1 MAVGD
6 MHYKFI
12 DKDGQTQEIDI
23 PAKVLRSGKREGLSN
38 RETMMRYCAEQ
49 GFNVD
54 APAAKSKSKRKVTRK
69 PDEQK
74 QSIINVLAN
83 AMEEQGNVEINVINP
98 ERQFQITLDNEL
110 YEITLV
116 KKRKPKN

>member
-12 DKDGQTQEIDI
+12 DKDGKTQEVDI
-23 PAKVLRSGKREGLSN
+23 PAEVLRKGKREGLSN
-38 RETMMRYCAEQ
+38 RETMMRFCADQ

-54 APAAKSKSKRKVTRK
+54 APKAKSKSKRKPTRK

-74 QSIINVLAN
+74 QSIINVLTE
-83 AMEEQGNVEINVINP
+83 AMRMQGNVEINIINA
-98 ERQFQITLDNEL
+98 ERQFQITIDGNL
-110 YEITLV
+110 YEVTLV
-116 KKRKPKN
+116 KKRQPKN